1 MRDAVVVAVPG
12 PGAATRGVGGGA
24 KPGAAGA
31 APCAACKLLRRRCAA
46 GCVFAPYF
54 PPGEPH
60 KFASVHKVFGASNV
74 SKLLQEI
81 PAQHRGDAV
90 SSLVYEANARV
101 RDPVYG
107 CAGAVSS
114 LQQRVEALQAQL
126 ALAQA
131 EVVRLRMSN
140 DYVLRRLKAAGGGS
154 SSSYAGSLSSMSS
167 LKTAAAAAEPDAR
180 CRATTPELLVL
191 DMVVDQPGMDDAH
204 FWSY

>member
-1 MRDAVVVAVPG
+1 MSCS
-12 PGAATRGVGGGA
+12 GGM
-24 KPGAAGA
+24 
-31 APCAACKLLRRRCAA
+31 
-46 GCVFAPYF
+46 
-54 PPGEPH
+54 EPQ
-60 KFASVHKVFGASNV
+60 V
-74 SKLLQEI
+74 QEI

-131 EVVRLRMSN
+131 EVVRLRMRN

-154 SSSYAGSLSSMSS
+154 SSSYAGSPSSMSS
-167 LKTAAAAAEPDAR
+167 LKTAAASAQPDAR

-191 DMVVDQPGMDDAH
+191 DLDMVMDQPGMDDDAH

>member
-1 MRDAVVVAVPG
+1 MRDVMVAVSG
-12 PGAATRGVGGGA
+12 GGKAASCRQAQGGGGGGGGA
-24 KPGAAGA
+24 TASAT

-60 KFASVHKVFGASNV
+60 KFANVHKVFGASNV

-81 PAQHRGDAV
+81 PVQHRGDAV

-101 RDPVYG
+101 RDPIYG
-107 CAGAVSS
+107 CVGAISS
-114 LQQRVEALQAQL
+114 LQHQVENLQTQL

-131 EVVRLRMSN
+131 EMVRLRMSN
-140 DYVLRRLKAAGGGS
+140 DYITRRLRVRRGGGGGGGS
-154 SSSYAGSLSSMSS
+154 TTTGSPSSMTSPA
-167 LKTAAAAAEPDAR
+167 KTAEPEML
-180 CRATTPELLVL
+180 CKPNPEL
-191 DMVVDQPGMDDAH
+191 DMVVDQPDFG

>member
-1 MRDAVVVAVPG
+1 M
-12 PGAATRGVGGGA
+12 
-24 KPGAAGA
+24 
-31 APCAACKLLRRRCAA
+31 
-46 GCVFAPYF
+46 
-54 PPGEPH
+54 EPR
-60 KFASVHKVFGASNV
+60 V
-74 SKLLQEI
+74 QEI

-90 SSLVYEANARV
+90 SSMVYEANARV

-140 DYVLRRLKAAGGGS
+140 DYVLRRLTAAGAGAGAGGGS
-154 SSSYAGSLSSMSS
+154 SSSYAGSPSSMSS
-167 LKTAAAAAEPDAR
+167 LKTAAAAEPDAR